1 MGNDVSVKYVYLTWI
16 NIYLVFRQNI
26 LITHKSLPRSIGK
39 NIITIFEYKIFLTN
53 INTKLHKEAL
63 FHKIET

>member
-26 LITHKSLPRSIGK
+26 LITHKSLPSSIGK

>member
-1 MGNDVSVKYVYLTWI
+1 L
-16 NIYLVFRQNI
+16 
-26 LITHKSLPRSIGK
+26 IGK
-39 NIITIFEYKIFLTN
+39 NIITTFEYKICFTN